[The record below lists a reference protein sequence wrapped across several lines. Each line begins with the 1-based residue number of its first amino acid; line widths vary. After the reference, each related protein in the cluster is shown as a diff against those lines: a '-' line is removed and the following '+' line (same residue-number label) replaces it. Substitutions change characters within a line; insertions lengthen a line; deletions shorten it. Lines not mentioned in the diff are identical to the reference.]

1 MCMQARS
8 VPLPLIAALLAASA
22 LRPPMALATP
32 IEIYR
37 CPGTPAVYTSDQRLV
52 QAGRC
57 VRLGAAVAPHRSSS
71 LSTST
76 PLRPQAAASGPA
88 STSRTVVSRALQQQR
103 DADRLQILQ
112 DELQRERDRH
122 AQLAQRLTQ
131 DSTNGAMDTG
141 TVEELRQALQRSA
154 ADVAA
159 LSRELA
165 SSRR

>member
-1 MCMQARS
+1 
-8 VPLPLIAALLAASA
+8 
-22 LRPPMALATP
+22 
-32 IEIYR
+32 
-37 CPGTPAVYTSDQRLV
+37 
-52 QAGRC
+52 
-57 VRLGAAVAPHRSSS
+57 
-71 LSTST
+71 
-76 PLRPQAAASGPA
+76 
-88 STSRTVVSRALQQQR
+88 VVSRALQQQR